1 MVRIV
6 DGEILQD
13 DDPRLAGGPA
23 RRPAAA
29 AGASR
34 GNIGNT
40 SGPPSQLRRSVF
52 DWNAPPLRVV
62 PDTDGTSLGGLPGL
76 RVFGALVPAQQLLM
90 LAGLLLI
97 FGWKG
102 AVAGG
107 LLWCWVQQQQLAG
120 AGGEAAQPAAGGNQQ
135 ARLAAAQ
142 DYFQSMFNQAPLG
155 RGGAAG
161 RPAGGAA
168 ASGAAE
174 QPAAAAD
181 PWAARGRPRRL
192 TDQQ

>member
-1 MVRIV
+1 MLLTGIN
-6 DGEILQD
+6 L
-13 DDPRLAGGPA
+13 LTPA
-23 RRPAAA
+23 
-29 AGASR
+29 
-34 GNIGNT
+34 
-40 SGPPSQLRRSVF
+40 L
-52 DWNAPPLRVV
+52 PPLLRCLRICRVA
-62 PDTDGTSLGGLPGL
+62 PDTDGTALGGLPGL

-107 LLWCWVQQQQLAG
+107 LLWFWVQQQQLAG

-161 RPAGGAA
+161 RPSGGAA

-174 QPAAAAD
+174 RPAAASD